1 MLQIIY
7 LYIIFIFILLVTYYK
22 LKLDDNFTDYILNNI
37 TLFKYIHPNLITISG
52 LIINFIIFNLLQNNN
67 PNYYLVTFLILYRWL
82 ADCLDGAIA
91 RKYNKGS
98 KIGHYLDTFSDIIMG
113 FITIYFI
120 QKYFINLSFNTVLI
134 LYIIFIVIY
143 NKLFNFID
151 NHNMLKNTDKKNIL
165 NNIVSFGTNNT
176 IFTYILLI
184 LIYLTNI
191 KYF

>member
-1 MLQIIY
+1 
-7 LYIIFIFILLVTYYK
+7 
-22 LKLDDNFTDYILNNI
+22 
-37 TLFKYIHPNLITISG
+37 
-52 LIINFIIFNLLQNNN
+52 
-67 PNYYLVTFLILYRWL
+67 
-82 ADCLDGAIA
+82 
-91 RKYNKGS
+91 
-98 KIGHYLDTFSDIIMG
+98 MG
-113 FITIYFI
+113 FITVYFI
-120 QKYFINLSFNTVLI
+120 QKYFINLSINTVLI

>member
-1 MLQIIY
+1 MLQFIY